1 MELQQYYM
9 HSDGKM
15 VKGKREGAHKLRVTL
30 IKVEKIKAGK
40 MAGKGAGK
48 FRLKALECTDQ

>member
-1 MELQQYYM
+1 M

-15 VKGKREGAHKLRVTL
+15 VKGKREGTHKLRVTL